1 MNPRIRPL
9 SVRKPIAQIRQE
21 AGGHGLSSALGPTHL
36 LLLGVGAII
45 GAGIYVMTGSAAA
58 HFAGPAVLIS
68 FLIAGTACAFAG
80 LCYAEL
86 ASTMPVTGSAYVYA
100 YATLG
105 ELVAWVLGWLLLL
118 EYAVAGATVAVG
130 FSGYLVSLLATF
142 GVTVPSGI
150 ATPFVQSVSVPGG
163 YHFVTGEGV
172 NLLAGLAVLVMATP
186 LIFGIRE
193 AAAINS
199 SIVVLKVIVL
209 LVFVAF
215 GASAVMPSNWVPFM
229 PENEGGFAYG
239 WPGVFRAAS
248 VIFFAYLG
256 FETVST
262 AAAEAR
268 NPQRDIPFGILG
280 SLLVCT
286 LLYIAVAVVLTGI
299 VPYRALNVAD
309 PLAVAVD
316 VVGKP
321 WLLLFVKIGAV
332 VGLTSIL
339 LSTCY
344 AQSRIFYA
352 MARDGLLP
360 RMFSALHPRF
370 QTPWLGTIVIALG
383 MALAAGLLPI
393 TLLGDLISLGTAT
406 SFAIV
411 CFSVIWLRNAE
422 PELHRPFRVPLGG
435 IRIAGKWIGIVPVVG
450 MVMCLVMVAPLAIDI
465 AEKAVAGDIL
475 PASLLLGYLGCGG
488 LIYIAYGRRH
498 SRLGQGL
505 EPRMA
510 PAADLDPL
518 APVDP
523 VIEPQRG

>member
-1 MNPRIRPL
+1 MSARIRSL
-9 SVRKPIAQIRQE
+9 SIRKPIAQIREDAHGQ
-21 AGGHGLSSALGPTHL
+21 GLSKSLGPINL
-36 LLLGVGAII
+36 LMLGIGSII
-45 GAGIYVMTGSAAA
+45 GAGIYVMTGAAAA

-68 FLIAGTACAFAG
+68 FLVAGTACAFAG

-86 ASTMPVTGSAYVYA
+86 ASSMPVTGSAYVYA

-105 ELVAWVLGWLLLL
+105 ELVAWAIGWLLVL

-130 FSGYLVSLLATF
+130 FSGYLVSLFTTF
-142 GVTVPSGI
+142 GVTVPTGI
-150 ATPFVQSVSVPGG
+150 ATPFVQTIVAPGG
-163 YHFVTGEGV
+163 YDLVTGGGV
-172 NLLAGLAVLVMATP
+172 NLLASGAVLLMATP
-186 LIFGIRE
+186 LIFGVRQS
-193 AAAINS
+193 AAINT
-199 SIVVLKVIVL
+199 SIVALKIIVL
-209 LVFVAF
+209 LAFVVF
-215 GASAVMPSNWVPFM
+215 GASAVLPTNWTPFM

-268 NPQRDIPFGILG
+268 NPQRDIPFGVLG
-280 SLLVCT
+280 SLCACT
-286 LLYIAVAVVLTGI
+286 LLYIAVAVVLTGV
-299 VPYRALNVAD
+299 VPYRELGVAD

-316 VVGKP
+316 VIGKP

-332 VGLTSIL
+332 IGLTSIL

-360 RMFSALHPRF
+360 PMFSALHPRF
-370 QTPWLGTIVIALG
+370 QTPWLGTIVIACG

-411 CFSVIWLRNAE
+411 CFSVMWLHNAE
-422 PELHRPFRVPLGG
+422 PDLPRPFRVPFGG
-435 IRIAGKWIGIVPVVG
+435 VRIAGRWIGIVPVAG
-450 MVMCLVMVAPLAIDI
+450 IVMCLVMVAPLALDLV
-465 AEKAVAGDIL
+465 EKAINGDLL
-475 PASLLLGYLGCGG
+475 PAGLLLGYVGCGA
-488 LIYIAYGRRH
+488 LVYIFYGRRH
-498 SRLGQGL
+498 SRLGRGMR
-505 EPRMA
+505 PRA
-510 PAADLDPL
+510 TPPADLDPL
-518 APVDP
+518 APVDAA
-523 VIEPQRG
+523 IQSR